1 MNISEFIE
9 KNFHL
14 TESSLISLGEDQNL
28 INEDVEFKNDYIT
41 KKTCAAYIDEIKIH
55 HNIATSTSTSTSTC
69 TEILGFNELISTLK
83 LQAPEKEIFTRF
95 ISSTS
100 WSGYVYFDELNNFLG
115 FLMGRKKNI
124 GWSTPPNWDG
134 SEKMLEEYNT
144 KKY

>member
-14 TESSLISLGEDQNL
+14 TESSLISLREDHSL
-28 INEDVEFKNDYIT
+28 INEAIEFKNDYII
-41 KKTCAAYIDEIKIH
+41 KKTCAAFIDEIKIH
-55 HNIATSTSTSTSTC
+55 HTIATSTCAET
-69 TEILGFNELISTLK
+69 LGFDELISKLK
-83 LQAPEKEIFTRF
+83 LQAPEKEIFMRF
-95 ISSTS
+95 ISSTN

-115 FLMGRKKNI
+115 LLIGSKKNI

>member
-1 MNISEFIE
+1 MNITEFIE

-14 TESSLISLGEDQNL
+14 TESSSISLGEDNNL
-28 INEDVEFKNDYIT
+28 INEDIEFKNDYII

-55 HNIATSTSTSTSTC
+55 HNIATSTH

-115 FLMGRKKNI
+115 FLIGRKKNI

-144 KKY
+144 KKH